1 MGNVG
6 QTRGRTGNGS
16 RWGLGLSRGFFH
28 SLPRARKQMEKYKIY
43 SGGKKPAESPK
54 PPCAALRCGPPAQR
68 ENAAGKSSE
77 AMAQIFG
84 SHFAS
89 AHTRENLARSFASR
103 IIVFRGL

>member
-43 SGGKKPAESPK
+43 SGGKKPAEIPK
-54 PPCAALRCGPPAQR
+54 PPARPCAAGRPH
-68 ENAAGKSSE
+68 NATRRRAISKAMGLDIWVLISRKMYAGNLG
-77 AMAQIFG
+77 AIF
-84 SHFAS
+84 
-89 AHTRENLARSFASR
+89 R
-103 IIVFRGL
+103 